1 MASPHGVGMS
11 QASVAGSRMGSPP
24 PGVLMDMQRL
34 SERSGETSI
43 SQGTAAA
50 SMLDSGRG
58 VRREVGVVPRYG
70 SNSGTGTD
78 SRNLVDPLEGSNG
91 QSQQFTDADIEM
103 QQNSP
108 SNFSAVAESDIAFS
122 EAASRFEA
130 PGYNTLS
137 HRRGDS
143 GISPLRSERL
153 GIDPSSPT
161 SAAGSRFEG
170 SPSSNATSLSRIAG
184 GGSPT
189 AAPGGRDMDP
199 TTARSVASSMRSTDS
214 SFFQASSSRS
224 HKSGT
229 RVSSAASGSSWDEE
243 DLQNIGARWLSERA
257 YNQQFEEHNHA

>member
-1 MASPHGVGMS
+1 MSVPSPHGVGMS

-34 SERSGETSI
+34 SERSGETSV

-50 SMLDSGRG
+50 SRLGSGRG
-58 VRREVGVVPRYG
+58 IRSEVGVVPRYR
-70 SNSGTGTD
+70 SNGTE

-91 QSQQFTDADIEM
+91 QSEQFIDDDIEM

-130 PGYNTLS
+130 PGYNTML
-137 HRRGDS
+137 HRRSES

-214 SFFQASSSRS
+214 SFFQPSSSRS

-257 YNQQFEEHNHA
+257 YNQQFEEHNHT